1 MNTIKECQ
9 LSISINGQS
18 ADHQPIITGTDS
30 FVISKSGEQNAPDAL
45 LKLDDNHG
53 LVIQKTGDVDVILE
67 RGNRKRTLD
76 AKPIQVFINDI
87 VRVGDVHIEILHI
100 KYLSSRLSVLRNP
113 VMLRVIASSAAALSL
128 FFVGY
133 TGCSKEVAPANTAVQ
148 ESSNEA
154 RASEIATNT
163 PEESAAV
170 PAKDNAP
177 NEQAEEPVEHADV
190 QAVDAGSHCEDG
202 VAMCLNNNRYLCV
215 DKSWKLLEKCH
226 SPAECRPNYDDKL
239 HKVTSTVCNNA
250 EPCND
255 GQYTCSPAVRLDEFN
270 SRRKEIYK
278 CKNQKWE
285 LDKVCEDSTSCYIAQ
300 DTKPRCE
307 KMVRA
312 MGKIAFGQDCDRNQ
326 EKCDSG
332 NAIMNCKNGF
342 WRYKE
347 ICDESQ
353 VCKQTSEND
362 AACVKPD

>member
-1 MNTIKECQ
+1 
-9 LSISINGQS
+9 
-18 ADHQPIITGTDS
+18 
-30 FVISKSGEQNAPDAL
+30 
-45 LKLDDNHG
+45 
-53 LVIQKTGDVDVILE
+53 
-67 RGNRKRTLD
+67 
-76 AKPIQVFINDI
+76 
-87 VRVGDVHIEILHI
+87 
-100 KYLSSRLSVLRNP
+100 
-113 VMLRVIASSAAALSL
+113 
-128 FFVGY
+128 
-133 TGCSKEVAPANTAVQ
+133 

-154 RASEIATNT
+154 LATEIATNTPEESAAIPAKDNAPNEQVEEPGTATNT

-170 PAKDNAP
+170 PAEDNVP
-177 NEQAEEPVEHADV
+177 NEQA
-190 QAVDAGSHCEDG
+190 VDDSSYCENG

-215 DKSWKLLEKCH
+215 DKSWKLLEKCNY
-226 SPAECRPNYDDKL
+226 PAECHENYDNTQR
-239 HKVTSTVCNNA
+239 KVTSTVCNNA
-250 EPCND
+250 EPCKD

-278 CKNQKWE
+278 CRNQKWE
-285 LDKVCEDSTSCYIAQ
+285 LDKVCEDSTSCYIGH

-307 KMVRA
+307 AMVRA